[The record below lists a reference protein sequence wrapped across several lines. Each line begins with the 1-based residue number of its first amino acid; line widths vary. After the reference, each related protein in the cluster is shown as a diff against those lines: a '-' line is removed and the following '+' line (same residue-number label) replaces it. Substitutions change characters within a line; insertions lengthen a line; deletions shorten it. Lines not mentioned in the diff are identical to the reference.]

1 MSEKPADAPEACPG
15 GPGSE
20 MAGKASACEGCPSR
34 NLCATAPKGPDPDIA
49 AIAKCLQGNSIPR
62 IPSNDFFQHIWDFN
76 SA

>member
-34 NLCATAPKGPDPDIA
+34 NICATAPKGPDPDIA
-49 AIAKCLQGNSIPR
+49 AIAKCLQGNIK
-62 IPSNDFFQHIWDFN
+62 FQIDPITNKLSVF
-76 SA
+76 

>member
-49 AIAKCLQGNSIPR
+49 AIAKCLQGNFIPK
-62 IPSNDFFQHIWDFN
+62 SDL
-76 SA
+76 A